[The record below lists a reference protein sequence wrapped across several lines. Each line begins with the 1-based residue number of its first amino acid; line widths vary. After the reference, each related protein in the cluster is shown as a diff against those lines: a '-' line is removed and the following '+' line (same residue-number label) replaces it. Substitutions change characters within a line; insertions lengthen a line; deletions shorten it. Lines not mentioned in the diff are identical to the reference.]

1 MMKQISIGKGVLA
14 MGVVLV
20 VALAGAIACIV
31 RELDD
36 GGPIASTR
44 LEVPSPD
51 GKWLA
56 TLETV
61 DNGMGFGQGMLYA
74 EVHLH
79 RPHEAITDHGDK
91 EASCVFYIDSM
102 KEGATDPVLRWRD
115 ASHLV
120 IAYDSRSSIGGG
132 PGKHVGAYRG
142 VAIEYDVATTATAS
156 RQYRNLPATP

>member
-1 MMKQISIGKGVLA
+1 MKQISIGKVVCA
-14 MGVVLV
+14 MGAVLV

-36 GGPIASTR
+36 DGPIASTR
-44 LEVPSPD
+44 LDVPSPD

-61 DNGMGFGQGMLYA
+61 DNGMGFGQGTLYA
-74 EVHLH
+74 EVHLR

-91 EASCVFYIDSM
+91 VASSVFHIDLM

-115 ASHLV
+115 ATHLV
-120 IAYDSRSSIGGG
+120 IAYDSRPGSDGA
-132 PGKHVGAYRG
+132 PGKHVSAYRG
-142 VAIEYDVATTATAS
+142 VAIEYDAATAATAS
-156 RQYRNLPATP
+156 RQD